1 MIINIKLQDEKIIG
15 YRTFPIDLTME
26 YVEVDQIPLDI
37 LSGNYTYKNHKLYKL
52 NELES
57 IKEQN
62 DIPSVSYKLKDLQ
75 NAFKKYKSDVIYGIL
90 FEDEETHNKI
100 LNWYKNLINSDTPSV
115 TLVPSEILK
124 YLEEDK

>member
-1 MIINIKLQDEKIIG
+1 
-15 YRTFPIDLTME
+15 
-26 YVEVDQIPLDI
+26 
-37 LSGNYTYKNHKLYKL
+37 
-52 NELES
+52 